1 MDAARK
7 VMLLDDNIMD
17 VMEAEDYLR
26 EGGYDVV
33 TLSSPNG
40 ALSKI
45 EYERPEILLLDLHMP
60 RLNTQDLIDTLR
72 ASEEYEDMVIV
83 LFRRGGRAAP
93 GVLHRARHQRLL
105 LQVDGRQPDRGLPRQ
120 LLRVLTS
127 GRAALSGWPPLAS
140 TRPTP

>member
-83 LFRRGGRAAP
+83 LFSDEEAEQLQEFCIEHDINGYFCKSMDVSQIAAF
-93 GVLHRARHQRLL
+93 L
-105 LQVDGRQPDRGLPRQ
+105 DNFYEY
-120 LLRVLTS
+120 
-127 GRAALSGWPPLAS
+127 
-140 TRPTP
+140 

>member
-45 EYERPEILLLDLHMP
+45 EYERPEILLLDLNMP

-83 LFRRGGRAAP
+83 LFSDEEAEQLQEFCIEHDINGYFCKSMDVSQIAAF
-93 GVLHRARHQRLL
+93 L
-105 LQVDGRQPDRGLPRQ
+105 DNFYEY
-120 LLRVLTS
+120 
-127 GRAALSGWPPLAS
+127 
-140 TRPTP
+140 